1 MPHAQRYQAVLMFG
15 APGTGK
21 GTQGLVLG
29 RFCNLM
35 HMAMGDIF
43 RALDKQTAIGREFL
57 SFSTKGLLVPDELT
71 VRVWQ
76 GFVDDQI
83 TAGTLDPN
91 YHTLI
96 LDGIPRTLGQ
106 VELLRERLDLL
117 KVVHLAMRDRSALM
131 ARLKGRA
138 LMADRPDDADE
149 QVIRKRLEVY
159 DEETR
164 PVLESFD
171 RSLIAEI
178 NADQPPLA
186 VLRDIAAVLADCV
199 PAAI

>member
-1 MPHAQRYQAVLMFG
+1 MPHQKRYQAVLMFG
-15 APGTGK
+15 GPGTGK
-21 GTQGLVLG
+21 GTQGVVLG
-29 RFCNLM
+29 QFSNLV

-43 RALDKQTAIGREFL
+43 RALDKQSAIGQEFL
-57 SFSTKGLLVPDELT
+57 SYATQGLLVPDELT
-71 VRVWQ
+71 VQVWQ
-76 GFVDDQI
+76 GFVDHQI
-83 TAGTLDPN
+83 ATGKLDPN

-96 LDGIPRTLGQ
+96 LDGIPRTLRQ
-106 VELLRERLDLL
+106 VELLSERLDLL
-117 KVVHLAMRDRSALM
+117 KVVHLAMSDRSALI

-138 LMADRPDDADE
+138 LEADRPDDADE

-186 VLRDIAAVLADCV
+186 VLRDIAAVLVDCV